1 MLNYEIIK
9 LLDNS
14 HVSKAKVARQLRMN
28 PDGFCKI
35 LRRRELT
42 QSECASIERAVEHI
56 ISEGA

>member
-14 HVSKAKVARQLRMN
+14 HVGKAKVARQLRMN
-28 PDGFCKI
+28 PDGFCRI

-42 QSECASIERAVEHI
+42 QSERASIERAVEHI
-56 ISEGA
+56 LSKGD

>member
-9 LLDNS
+9 LLDNN
-14 HVSKAKVARQLRMN
+14 HISKSEVARQLRMN
-28 PDGFCKI
+28 PDNFCKT

-42 QSECASIERAVEHI
+42 QSERASIERAVEHI

>member
-9 LLDNS
+9 LLDNN
-14 HVSKAKVARQLRMN
+14 HISKSEVARQLRMN

-42 QSECASIERAVEHI
+42 QSERASIEKAVEHI
-56 ISEGA
+56 VSKGD